1 MVVHLSK
8 KEKKKSCIL
17 LLYLLEV
24 KLEIWMELLVK
35 LHFFVVLD
43 PFDHVLLL
51 LMGKIILRCTLNTNG
66 MANLVV
72 LLPDKEAFFDI
83 LYTWYVGSV
92 GYGI

>member
-1 MVVHLSK
+1 
-8 KEKKKSCIL
+8 
-17 LLYLLEV
+17 
-24 KLEIWMELLVK
+24 MELLVK

-72 LLPDKEAFFDI
+72 LLLDKEAFFDI
-83 LYTWYVGSV
+83 LYT
-92 GYGI
+92 